1 MADKDSEKVQK
12 VLLMGRA
19 GSGKT
24 SMRSIIF
31 ANYLARE
38 TYRFTFTVDINRS
51 RVRFLGNLVLSL
63 WDCGGQGL
71 FMEQYFQSQKDQIFK
86 NVEVLIYVFEVLSKE
101 PEKDLEYFKSCLA
114 ALEEL
119 SKGAKIFC
127 LIHKMDLI
135 AESMRDKVFEQKEQ
149 EILALAENF
158 NVFCFKTSIWDET
171 LYKAWSDI
179 VNILLP
185 HVNDLKLKLKEFCNA
200 CSADE
205 VVLFEKYT
213 FLVIA
218 NHDNTD
224 HEDNH
229 RFEKISNIIKQFKL
243 SCIKTNFQFE
253 SLTFKNSYFTA
264 FVEEFTNSTYIMVI
278 VSDEDVETEAISFN
292 IKASRDYFETLVSNS
307 LENAE

>member
-1 MADKDSEKVQK
+1 
-12 VLLMGRA
+12 
-19 GSGKT
+19 
-24 SMRSIIF
+24 MRSIIF
-31 ANYLARE
+31 ANYLARD

-63 WDCGGQGL
+63 WDWGGQGL

-86 NVEVLIYVFEVLSKE
+86 NVEVLIYVFEVVSKE
-101 PEKDLEYFKSCLA
+101 PDKDLGYYKSWLS

-119 SKGAKIFC
+119 SKGARIFW

-135 AESMRDKVFEQKEQ
+135 AETMRDKVFEQKEK
-149 EILALAENF
+149 EILECSENF
-158 NVFCFKTSIWDET
+158 HVTWFKTSIWDET

-185 HVNDLKLKLKEFCNA
+185 NVEDLRSNLSEFCN
-200 CSADE
+200 SWNADE

-218 NHDNTD
+218 NHDNVSHKDT
-224 HEDNH
+224 H

-243 SCIKTNFQFE
+243 SCIKTNFQFQ
-253 SLTFKNSYFTA
+253 SMIFKNSYFTA
-264 FVEEFTNSTYIMVI
+264 FIEEFTKSTYIMVI
-278 VSDEDVETEAISFN
+278 VSDPDVETEAISYN
-292 IKASRDYFETLVSNS
+292 IKASRDYFESLVTSSLGNS
-307 LENAE
+307 E